1 MQDQTPRSQWKLC
14 RIDELIVGRDG
25 VVRAVRIKCS
35 NGNVLQRPIQHIYPL
50 EIRDDHETIPLNK
63 EADLNVLPS
72 KVPGRSQRTAAVDAR
87 RKIQSNL
94 DDP

>member
-1 MQDQTPRSQWKLC
+1 MQDQTPRSQCKLC

-63 EADLNVLPS
+63 VADLNVL
-72 KVPGRSQRTAAVDAR
+72 PGRSQRTAAVDAR
-87 RKIQSNL
+87 QKIQLNL